1 MLIKFVNSNAQLPS
15 QKKVDEISCDSYD
28 YLSKIGIKL
37 ESIFKNIPKQKRK
50 INKIIQ
56 EVILDITSDR
66 PFVVAYCNKL
76 LVPNIIMSLYVNNGY
91 YPEPWQLLLCA
102 SSTTMEELTIFIKR
116 CFFASKNG
124 YNNNLFCIVNLELLD
139 FELQYNLVN
148 YIKEMQSKNMN
159 KNYPLALLC
168 HRELGISQYILD
180 QHSLDVREI
189 NGLNT
194 EMMQEIYQELCPNVL
209 CVTSDLSGQ
218 GKTEWIK
225 ESSFSKQK
233 IPHSF
238 LISDDMNF
246 EYLMNKL
253 AECNFKDI
261 ESLHITILPI
271 DYPESVNLFL
281 FELLT
286 FKIFSYKELIIT
298 IPETFIYIEIASSV
312 KQQLLDYLP
321 ILKILPSKHLSWN
334 IEKLRVSQEIFS
346 PIQIV
351 CHYLKL
357 YDYGKIDEKKI
368 LFNTS
373 DIIEH
378 SISAELCQN
387 LILRYYFN
395 SEIISSFRNIEIFV
409 DVLADQ
415 LIRLSSIDNFTI
427 NNLERNVGEKSNI
440 RSIIVKSLIEVSK
453 DFATK
458 FKANQPIS
466 TVDEDKNVH
475 FDAPS
480 QWNNLDN
487 INMMFFNSLES
498 NFFTVLYQDRNKIP
512 ESIKLLLKDQA
523 ISGAMDDYNT
533 MFSNEFLTKLEGI
546 STQKSEYVLSSDN
559 LIKMALILLRVNA
572 NVPVVICGEA
582 GCGKVK
588 YYFVKLFFL

>member
-15 QKKVDEISCDSYD
+15 QERVDEISRDSYD
-28 YLSKIGIKL
+28 NLSEIGIKL
-37 ESIFKNIPKQKRK
+37 ENIFRNIPKQRREIKT
-50 INKIIQ
+50 IQ
-56 EVILDITSDR
+56 QVIPDDITSDR
-66 PFVVAYCNKL
+66 LFIVAYDDKL
-76 LVPNIIMSLYVNNGY
+76 LVPNIMMSLYVNNGY
-91 YPEPWQLLLCA
+91 YPEPWQLLLCT
-102 SSTTMEELTIFIKR
+102 SSTTMEELTTFIKR
-116 CFFASKNG
+116 CFFASDNG
-124 YNNNLFCIVNLELLD
+124 YSDNLFCIVNVELLN

-148 YIKEMQSKNMN
+148 YIKEMQLKNL
-159 KNYPLALLC
+159 KNYPLVLLC

-218 GKTEWIK
+218 GKTQWIK

-238 LISDDMNF
+238 LISDDMSF
-246 EYLMNKL
+246 EYLINKL
-253 AECNFKDI
+253 KECKLKDI
-261 ESLHITILPI
+261 ESLHITILST

-286 FKIFSYKELIIT
+286 FKIVSYKEFIIS
-298 IPETFIYIEIASSV
+298 IPETFIYIEVAS
-312 KQQLLDYLP
+312 QQLLDYLP

-334 IEKLRVSQEIFS
+334 IEEFKVSQEIFS

-357 YDYGKIDEKKI
+357 YDYGKIDEKEI

-373 DIIEH
+373 DVIKH
-378 SISAELCQN
+378 PISAELCQN
-387 LILRYYFN
+387 LIMRYYIN
-395 SEIISSFRNIEIFV
+395 DEIISSFRNIEIFV
-409 DVLADQ
+409 NVLADQ
-415 LIRLSSIDNFTI
+415 LVRLSSNDNFTK
-427 NNLERNVGEKSNI
+427 NNLESNMGEKSNI
-440 RSIIVKSLIEVSK
+440 RSIIIKSLIELSK

-466 TVDEDKNVH
+466 VVDEDKNVR
-475 FDAPS
+475 FDTIS
-480 QWNNLDN
+480 QWNNLNN
-487 INMMFFNSLES
+487 INIMFFNSLES
-498 NFFTVLYQDRNKIP
+498 NSFTILYQDRDRIP
-512 ESIKLLLKDQA
+512 DNIKLLLNSQA
-523 ISGAMDDYNT
+523 ISGSMNDYNT
-533 MFSNEFLTKLEGI
+533 MFSSEFLTKLKEI
-546 STQKSEYVLSSDN
+546 STQESDYVLSSDN

-588 YYFVKLFFL
+588 YYFV